1 MSEEAQDQFNIK
13 EGGIRLL
20 TLGEIKLAQ
29 SVFLSTIDYSK
40 VWIHRESYLPFNLQD
55 KNTAM
60 TPNGE
65 IYFRDLY
72 FDDFS
77 QTTDSLQHMFI
88 HEMSHVWQR
97 EKGMNVIFRG
107 LVSWM
112 VSYRYTLDG
121 RLLSEYPMEQQ
132 AQIIA
137 DNFVLQTFG
146 YEIWSYLENK
156 RYPDITLDGDT
167 SESVIREGYKNAL
180 RGFPWW
186 EVTILLSLTLCC

>member
-1 MSEEAQDQFNIK
+1 MSEEKNNKLK

-20 TLGEIKLAQ
+20 SSGETELAK
-29 SVFLSTIDYSK
+29 SVFRSSIDYNT
-40 VWIHRESYLPFNLQD
+40 VWIHKESYLPFNMQ
-55 KNTAM
+55 NEHTAM

-65 IYFRDLY
+65 IYFRDEY
-72 FDDFS
+72 RDDFS
-77 QTTDSLQHMFI
+77 KSTNDLQHMFI

-97 EKGMNVIFRG
+97 AKGMNVIGRG

-137 DNFVLQTFG
+137 DNFVLQNFG
-146 YEIWSYLENK
+146 YQTWRHLEIK
-156 RYPDITLDGDT
+156 KYPSITLDGNI
-167 SESVIREGYKNAL
+167 SEPVVRKKYKNAL
-180 RGFPWW
+180 RGFPW
-186 EVTILLSLTLCC
+186 

>member
-40 VWIHRESYLPFNLQD
+40 LWIHRESYLPFNLQD

-77 QTTDSLQHMFI
+77 QTTDSFQHLFI

-146 YEIWSYLENK
+146 YEIWSHLENK
-156 RYPDITLDGDT
+156 RYPDITLNGDT

-180 RGFPWW
+180 RGFPW
-186 EVTILLSLTLCC
+186 

>member
-1 MSEEAQDQFNIK
+1 MADETQDGFRIK
-13 EGGIRLL
+13 EGGVRLL
-20 TLGEIKLAQ
+20 TAGEIQLAQ

-55 KNTAM
+55 NNTAM

-77 QTTDSLQHMFI
+77 QTTDSLKHLFI
-88 HEMSHVWQR
+88 HEISHVWQR
-97 EKGMNVIFRG
+97 GKGMNVIFRG

-146 YEIWSYLENK
+146 YEIWSHLENK

-180 RGFPWW
+180 RGFPW
-186 EVTILLSLTLCC
+186 

>member
-1 MSEEAQDQFNIK
+1 MSEETQDQFNIK

-77 QTTDSLQHMFI
+77 QTTDSFQHLFI
-88 HEMSHVWQR
+88 HFIPFTFLKRITMILFTFHYYSSQ
-97 EKGMNVIFRG
+97 GGIFC
-107 LVSWM
+107 
-112 VSYRYTLDG
+112 
-121 RLLSEYPMEQQ
+121 
-132 AQIIA
+132 
-137 DNFVLQTFG
+137 
-146 YEIWSYLENK
+146 EN
-156 RYPDITLDGDT
+156 Y
-167 SESVIREGYKNAL
+167 
-180 RGFPWW
+180 
-186 EVTILLSLTLCC
+186 